1 MEHSLGMLPQTTNK
15 KRLVQDLFQELS
27 HASLG
32 SWYPTGQLGGVPEM
46 WDDAYLPYILT
57 HTCMKQD
64 QSYFRQVFFYL
75 REDNLV

>member
-15 KRLVQDLFQELS
+15 ARLVQDLFQELS

-46 WDDAYLPYILT
+46 WDDAYLPFNDKKSVIFLSIYHKRI
-57 HTCMKQD
+57 
-64 QSYFRQVFFYL
+64 
-75 REDNLV
+75 